1 MNPLKIEVTEAMRE
15 AATAAIYTHDLLH
28 GIVDKTWAN
37 ASAAIKAH
45 YGEMATAALTA
56 AFQHPEFVRQ
66 IREQVVACVP
76 EDAKKIGDDEFV
88 IEMGAVA
95 AHCTTAC
102 GIGYNTANNRTRANL
117 AGLLGDGD
125 G

>member
-66 IREQVVACVP
+66 IREQVMRCVGP
-76 EDAKKIGDDEFV
+76 DATPTPDGRWAIDAKALVLSVGPEYAT
-88 IEMGAVA
+88 GNNA
-95 AHCTTAC
+95 ANHF
-102 GIGYNTANNRTRANL
+102 TRASL
-117 AGLLGDGD
+117 GRLLGEG
-125 G
+125 